1 MKQRDKALCAAQDLR
16 RQVVEARLTRREMLK
31 LGLLSGSGLLALT
44 GGMWS
49 RPAIAQ
55 TDDDTSVVPLP
66 SPPTRPFVARMP
78 IPPLLRPV
86 SSLNPHPTVEPN
98 AAAGEGRTR
107 SHQALLRFPPQKF
120 YRMRFQQG
128 MHAWHPDLPA
138 GPVWGV
144 NGIFPGPTLSMHY
157 GEPVLVRIHNDLPAQ
172 NLGFGIPSITTHLHN
187 GHTPSESDGFPGD
200 YHTSG
205 QWYDHHYPN
214 QCAGIDAYGDQ
225 YSQYGGMGDYREALG
240 TLWYHDHRLDFT
252 AQNVYAGMAGMAP
265 IYDALDSG
273 DEHDPNPLALRLP
286 SGEYDVP
293 LIFHDRVFDSEGR
306 SFFDLFN
313 LDGIIGDKFTV
324 NGVIQPFFR
333 VQRRKYRFRMLN
345 IGPSRFYRWFM
356 SDGRPFT
363 VIANDGNLLPAPVVV
378 GSFWQS
384 VAERFDIVIDFSQYR
399 VGERVRLVN
408 RAEQTSGRGPTGR
421 LLNPGIAVLEFRV
434 AADPP
439 YADESRVPA
448 QLRPLPPLSD
458 MVAEAVTERLFV
470 FGRGKGAWQVND
482 QFFNV
487 NRPVATPRKNTTE
500 IWTIRNG
507 GGGWEHPIHIHF
519 EEHRFLSFN
528 GRAPA
533 AIDSGRKDVIRLEEN
548 GEVKIAIRFRDF
560 EGRYPMH
567 CHNVVHEDHA
577 MMVRWDIVA

>member
-1 MKQRDKALCAAQDLR
+1 MRQRDKALLAAQDLR
-16 RQVVEARLTRREMLK
+16 RQVVKAGLTRRDLLK

-44 GGMWS
+44 GGPWA
-49 RPAIAQ
+49 RTALGQVTAA
-55 TDDDTSVVPLP
+55 T
-66 SPPTRPFVARMP
+66 SPPTRRFVAEMP
-78 IPPLLRPV
+78 VPPKLEPV
-86 SSLNPHPTVEPN
+86 QSLDPLPMVEPN
-98 AAAGEGRTR
+98 TAAGEGRSR
-107 SHQALLRFPPQKF
+107 AHQALRRFPPQKL
-120 YRMRFQQG
+120 YELRFEQA
-128 MHAWHPDLPA
+128 MHNWHPDLPP
-138 GPVWGV
+138 GPVWAP
-144 NGIFPGPTLSMHY
+144 NGIFPGPTLSMRY

-225 YSQYGGMGDYREALG
+225 YSQYGSLGDYREALG

-265 IYDALDSG
+265 IYDHLDSG
-273 DEHDPNPLALRLP
+273 DEHDSNPLALRLP

-293 LIFHDRVFDSEGR
+293 LIFHDRVFDSQGR
-306 SFFDLFN
+306 SYFDLFN

-324 NGVIQPFFR
+324 NGVIQPYFR

-356 SDGRPFT
+356 SDGSPFT

-378 GSFWQS
+378 KNFWQS
-384 VAERFDIVIDFSQYR
+384 VAERYDVVIDFSKYKI
-399 VGERVRLVN
+399 GDRVRLVN
-408 RAEQTSGRGPTGR
+408 RALQTSGRGPEED
-421 LLNPGIAVLEFRV
+421 LLKPGIPVLEFRV
-434 AADPP
+434 ESDPP
-439 YADESRVPA
+439 YPDESWVPA
-448 QLRPLPPLSD
+448 RLRPLPPLAD
-458 MVAEAVTERLFV
+458 MVAAAQTERLFV

-507 GGGWEHPIHIHF
+507 GGGWSHPIHIHF

-533 AIDSGRKDVIRLEEN
+533 AVDSGRKDVIRLEEN
-548 GEVKIAIRFRDF
+548 GEVKVALRFRDF
-560 EGRYPMH
+560 EGRYVMH

-577 MMVRWDIVA
+577 MMVRFDIVA